1 MKKWLIAFSA
11 TALLLTA
18 CGGENETKENSGESL
33 NVNKG
38 MVNVDVTLPA
48 SFFIATTEEEIIA
61 EAKEN
66 GVTETV
72 VNEDGSVTYTMSKSK
87 YKEMMKEMGD
97 SVLSTIDE
105 IVNSE
110 DYTSI
115 KEISYNKDFTE
126 FDVKVNRQ
134 QYEAGFDSFAIVGL
148 VIVSTYY
155 SAFDGKSGED
165 LQTVFNMVDETTGEI
180 YDTAIYPDEWESEEE
195 EQTAE

>member
-1 MKKWLIAFSA
+1 
-11 TALLLTA
+11 
-18 CGGENETKENSGESL
+18 
-33 NVNKG
+33 
-38 MVNVDVTLPA
+38 
-48 SFFIATTEEEIIA
+48 
-61 EAKEN
+61 
-66 GVTETV
+66 
-72 VNEDGSVTYTMSKSK
+72 MSKSK

-134 QYEAGFDSFAIVGL
+134 QYEEGFDGFAIVGL

-155 SAFDGKSGED
+155 SAFEGKSGED
-165 LQTVFNMVDETTGEI
+165 SQTIFNMVDETTGEI
-180 YDTAIYPDEWESEEE
+180 YDTAIYPDDWE
-195 EQTAE
+195 